1 MIINTFLKYY
11 LIFFLGIVF
20 PFNSLSSQETKVA
33 TKNFFI
39 SWQKANGDQYEIPVE
54 NNLKVKILKQRV
66 NRALMQI
73 LLKTSVKSKDFE
85 TFDPSKITLLTDV
98 DYQIAKV
105 DFTILDKSDEEEKHT
120 YYFSFDTDG
129 NVFKQ
134 LYN

>member
-1 MIINTFLKYY
+1 MYLKYS
-11 LIFFLGIVF
+11 IIIFLGIVF
-20 PFNSLSSQETKVA
+20 PFNSLASQETKVA
-33 TKNFFI
+33 TKNFYI

-73 LLKTSVKSKDFE
+73 LLKSSAKSKDFE
-85 TFDPSKITLLTDV
+85 TFDPYKISLLTDV
-98 DYQIAKV
+98 DYHVAKV
-105 DFTILDKSDEEEKHT
+105 DFTILDNSNGEEEYT

>member
-73 LLKTSVKSKDFE
+73 LLKSSVRSKDFE

>member
-1 MIINTFLKYY
+1 MYLKYS
-11 LIFFLGIVF
+11 LIIFLGIVF
-20 PFNSLSSQETKVA
+20 PFNSLASQETKVA
-33 TKNFFI
+33 TKNFYI

-73 LLKTSVKSKDFE
+73 LLKSSAKSKDFE
-85 TFDPSKITLLTDV
+85 TFDPYKISLLTDV
-98 DYQIAKV
+98 DYHVAKV
-105 DFTILDKSDEEEKHT
+105 DFTILDNSNGEEEYT
-120 YYFSFDTDG
+120 YYFSFYTDG

>member
-1 MIINTFLKYY
+1 MITNMYLKYY
-11 LIFFLGIVF
+11 LIILLSIVF
-20 PFNSLSSQETKVA
+20 PFNSLASQETKVA

-73 LLKTSVKSKDFE
+73 LLKSSVRSKDFE

-105 DFTILDKSDEEEKHT
+105 DFTILDKSDEEEKNT

>member
-1 MIINTFLKYY
+1 MYLKYS
-11 LIFFLGIVF
+11 LIIFLGIVF
-20 PFNSLSSQETKVA
+20 PFNSLASQETKVA
-33 TKNFFI
+33 TKNFYI

-73 LLKTSVKSKDFE
+73 LLKSSAKSKDFE
-85 TFDPSKITLLTDV
+85 TFDPYKISLLTDV
-98 DYQIAKV
+98 DYHLAKV
-105 DFTILDKSDEEEKHT
+105 DFTILDNSNGEEEYT

>member
-1 MIINTFLKYY
+1 MITNMYLKYS
-11 LIFFLGIVF
+11 LIIFLGIVF
-20 PFNSLSSQETKVA
+20 PFNSMASQETKVA
-33 TKNFFI
+33 TKNFYI

-73 LLKTSVKSKDFE
+73 LLKSSAKSKDFE
-85 TFDPSKITLLTDV
+85 TFDPYKISLLTDV
-98 DYQIAKV
+98 DYHVAKV
-105 DFTILDKSDEEEKHT
+105 DFTILDNSNGEEEYT

>member
-1 MIINTFLKYY
+1 MTIMYFKYY
-11 LIFFLGIVF
+11 LIFFLGIVV
-20 PFNSLSSQETKVA
+20 PLNSLASQETKV
-33 TKNFFI
+33 TPKSFFV

-54 NNLKVKILKQRV
+54 NNLKVKILQQRV

-73 LLKTSVKSKDFE
+73 LLKSSLMSRDFE
-85 TFDPSKITLLTDV
+85 TFDPIQITLLTDV

-105 DFTILDKSDEEEKHT
+105 DFTILSNLDEEEKHT

>member
-1 MIINTFLKYY
+1 MITNMYLKYY
-11 LIFFLGIVF
+11 LIIFLGIVF
-20 PFNSLSSQETKVA
+20 PFNSLASQETKVA

-73 LLKTSVKSKDFE
+73 LLKSSVRSKDFE

-98 DYQIAKV
+98 DYQVAKV

>member
-1 MIINTFLKYY
+1 MYLKYS
-11 LIFFLGIVF
+11 LIIFLGIVF
-20 PFNSLSSQETKVA
+20 PFNSLASQETKVA
-33 TKNFFI
+33 TKNFYI

-73 LLKTSVKSKDFE
+73 LLKSSAKSKDFE
-85 TFDPSKITLLTDV
+85 TFDPYKISLLTDV
-98 DYQIAKV
+98 DYHVAKV
-105 DFTILDKSDEEEKHT
+105 DFTILANSNGEEEYT

>member
-1 MIINTFLKYY
+1 MITNMYLKYS
-11 LIFFLGIVF
+11 LIIFLGIVF
-20 PFNSLSSQETKVA
+20 PFNSLASQETKVA
-33 TKNFFI
+33 TKNFYI

-73 LLKTSVKSKDFE
+73 LLKSSAKSKDFE
-85 TFDPSKITLLTDV
+85 TFDPYKISLLTDV
-98 DYQIAKV
+98 DYHVAKV
-105 DFTILDKSDEEEKHT
+105 DFTILDNSNGEEEYT

-129 NVFKQ
+129 NVFKH

>member
-1 MIINTFLKYY
+1 MA
-11 LIFFLGIVF
+11 
-20 PFNSLSSQETKVA
+20 SQETKVA
-33 TKNFFI
+33 TKNFYI

-73 LLKTSVKSKDFE
+73 LLKSSAKSKDFE
-85 TFDPSKITLLTDV
+85 TFDPYKITLLTDV
-98 DYQIAKV
+98 DYQVAKV
-105 DFTILDKSDEEEKHT
+105 DFTILDNSNVEEKYT

>member
-1 MIINTFLKYY
+1 MITNMYLKYY
-11 LIFFLGIVF
+11 LIIFLGIVF
-20 PFNSLSSQETKVA
+20 PFNSLASQETKVA

-73 LLKTSVKSKDFE
+73 LLKSSVRSKDFE

>member
-1 MIINTFLKYY
+1 MITNKYLKYS
-11 LIFFLGIVF
+11 LTFFLGIVF
-20 PFNSLSSQETKVA
+20 PFNSLASQETKVA
-33 TKNFFI
+33 TKNFYI

-54 NNLKVKILKQRV
+54 NNLKVKILNQRV

-73 LLKTSVKSKDFE
+73 LLKCSVKSKDFE

-105 DFTILDKSDEEEKHT
+105 DFTILDKSDGEETYT

>member
-1 MIINTFLKYY
+1 MITNMYLKYS
-11 LIFFLGIVF
+11 LIIFLGIVF
-20 PFNSLSSQETKVA
+20 PFNSLASQETKVA
-33 TKNFFI
+33 TKNFYI

-73 LLKTSVKSKDFE
+73 LLKSSAKSKDFE
-85 TFDPSKITLLTDV
+85 TFDPYKISLLTDV
-98 DYQIAKV
+98 DYHVAKV
-105 DFTILDKSDEEEKHT
+105 DFTILDNSNEEEEYT

>member
-1 MIINTFLKYY
+1 MYLKYS
-11 LIFFLGIVF
+11 LIIFLGIVF
-20 PFNSLSSQETKVA
+20 PFNSLASQETKVA
-33 TKNFFI
+33 TKNFYI

-73 LLKTSVKSKDFE
+73 LLKSSAKSKDFE
-85 TFDPSKITLLTDV
+85 TFDPYKISLLTDV
-98 DYQIAKV
+98 DYHVAKV
-105 DFTILDKSDEEEKHT
+105 DFTILDNSNGEEEYT

>member
-1 MIINTFLKYY
+1 MITNMYLKYY
-11 LIFFLGIVF
+11 LIILLSIVF
-20 PFNSLSSQETKVA
+20 PFNSLASQETKVA

-73 LLKTSVKSKDFE
+73 LLKSSVRSNDFE

>member
-1 MIINTFLKYY
+1 MITNMYLKYS
-11 LIFFLGIVF
+11 LIIFLGIVF
-20 PFNSLSSQETKVA
+20 PFNSLASQETKVA
-33 TKNFFI
+33 TKNFYI
-39 SWQKANGDQYEIPVE
+39 SWQKANGDQYEIQVE

-73 LLKTSVKSKDFE
+73 LLKSSAKSKDFE
-85 TFDPSKITLLTDV
+85 TFDPYKISLLTDV
-98 DYQIAKV
+98 DYHVAKV
-105 DFTILDKSDEEEKHT
+105 DFTILDNSNGEEEYT

>member
-1 MIINTFLKYY
+1 MIINTFLKYS

-73 LLKTSVKSKDFE
+73 LLKSSVRSKDFE

>member
-1 MIINTFLKYY
+1 MYLKYY
-11 LIFFLGIVF
+11 LIIFLGIVF
-20 PFNSLSSQETKVA
+20 PFNSLASQETKVA
-33 TKNFFI
+33 TKNFYI

-73 LLKTSVKSKDFE
+73 LLKSSAKSKDFE
-85 TFDPSKITLLTDV
+85 TFDPYKITLLTDV
-98 DYQIAKV
+98 DYQVAKV
-105 DFTILDKSDEEEKHT
+105 DFTILDNSIGEEKYT

>member
-1 MIINTFLKYY
+1 MYLKYY
-11 LIFFLGIVF
+11 LIIFLGIVF
-20 PFNSLSSQETKVA
+20 PFNSLASQETKVA

-73 LLKTSVKSKDFE
+73 LLKSSVRSKDFE

-98 DYQIAKV
+98 DYQVAKV
-105 DFTILDKSDEEEKHT
+105 DFTILDKSDEEEKYT

>member
-1 MIINTFLKYY
+1 MYLKYS
-11 LIFFLGIVF
+11 LIIFLGIVF
-20 PFNSLSSQETKVA
+20 PFNSLASQETKVA
-33 TKNFFI
+33 TKNFYI
-39 SWQKANGDQYEIPVE
+39 SWQKANGDQYEIQVE

-73 LLKTSVKSKDFE
+73 LLKSSAKSKDFE
-85 TFDPSKITLLTDV
+85 TFDPYKISLLTDV
-98 DYQIAKV
+98 DYHVAKV
-105 DFTILDKSDEEEKHT
+105 DFTILDNSNGEEEYT

>member
-1 MIINTFLKYY
+1 MITNMYLKYS
-11 LIFFLGIVF
+11 LIIFLGIVF
-20 PFNSLSSQETKVA
+20 PFNSLASQETKVA
-33 TKNFFI
+33 SKNFYI

-73 LLKTSVKSKDFE
+73 LLKSSAKSKDFE
-85 TFDPSKITLLTDV
+85 TFDPYKISLLTDV
-98 DYQIAKV
+98 DYHVAKV
-105 DFTILDKSDEEEKHT
+105 DFTILDNSNGEEEYT

>member
-1 MIINTFLKYY
+1 MYLKYS
-11 LIFFLGIVF
+11 LIIFLGIVF
-20 PFNSLSSQETKVA
+20 PFNSLASQETKVA
-33 TKNFFI
+33 SKNFYI

-73 LLKTSVKSKDFE
+73 LLKSSAKSKDFE
-85 TFDPSKITLLTDV
+85 TFDPYKISLLTDV
-98 DYQIAKV
+98 DYHVAKV
-105 DFTILDKSDEEEKHT
+105 DFTILDNSNGEEEYT

>member
-1 MIINTFLKYY
+1 MITNMYLKYY
-11 LIFFLGIVF
+11 LIIFLGIVF
-20 PFNSLSSQETKVA
+20 PFNSLASQETKVA
-33 TKNFFI
+33 TKNFYI

-73 LLKTSVKSKDFE
+73 LLKSSAKSKDFE
-85 TFDPSKITLLTDV
+85 TFDPYKITLLTDV
-98 DYQIAKV
+98 DYQVAKV
-105 DFTILDKSDEEEKHT
+105 DFTILDNSNGEEKYT

>member
-1 MIINTFLKYY
+1 MITNMYLKYS
-11 LIFFLGIVF
+11 LIIFLGIVF
-20 PFNSLSSQETKVA
+20 PFNSLASQETKVA
-33 TKNFFI
+33 TKNFYI

-73 LLKTSVKSKDFE
+73 LLKSSAKSKDFE
-85 TFDPSKITLLTDV
+85 TFDPYKISLLTDV
-98 DYQIAKV
+98 DYHVAKV
-105 DFTILDKSDEEEKHT
+105 DFTILDNSNGEEEYT

>member
-1 MIINTFLKYY
+1 MITNMYLKYY
-11 LIFFLGIVF
+11 LIIFLGIVF
-20 PFNSLSSQETKVA
+20 PFNSLASQETKVA
-33 TKNFFI
+33 TKNFYI

-73 LLKTSVKSKDFE
+73 LLKSSVRSKDFE

>member
-1 MIINTFLKYY
+1 MITNKYLKYS
-11 LIFFLGIVF
+11 LTIFLGIVF
-20 PFNSLSSQETKVA
+20 PFNSLASQETKVA
-33 TKNFFI
+33 TKNFYI

-73 LLKTSVKSKDFE
+73 LLKSSAKSKDFE
-85 TFDPSKITLLTDV
+85 TFDPYKISLLTDV
-98 DYQIAKV
+98 DYHVAKV
-105 DFTILDKSDEEEKHT
+105 DFTILDNSNGEEEYT

>member
-1 MIINTFLKYY
+1 MYLKYY
-11 LIFFLGIVF
+11 LIIFLGIVF
-20 PFNSLSSQETKVA
+20 PFNSLASQETKVA

-73 LLKTSVKSKDFE
+73 LLKSSVRSKDFE

>member
-1 MIINTFLKYY
+1 MITNTFLKYY
-11 LIFFLGIVF
+11 LIILLSIVF
-20 PFNSLSSQETKVA
+20 PFNSLASQETKVA

>member
-1 MIINTFLKYY
+1 MIINTFLKYS

-85 TFDPSKITLLTDV
+85 TFDPSKITLLTDF
-98 DYQIAKV
+98 DYQVAKV
-105 DFTILDKSDEEEKHT
+105 DFTILDNSNGEEKHT